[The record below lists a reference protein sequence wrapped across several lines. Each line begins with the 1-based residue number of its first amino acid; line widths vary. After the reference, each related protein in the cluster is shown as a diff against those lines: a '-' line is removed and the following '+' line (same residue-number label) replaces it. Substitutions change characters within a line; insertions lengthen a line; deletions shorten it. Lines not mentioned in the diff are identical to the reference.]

1 MLGNAPFYH
10 HLTRKAVV
18 LFGRLFDDITLVRK
32 NDQTSKETNRFLVPI
47 IYSPKEKMV
56 TRIFS
61 DPDLLRQVQTIL
73 PRMGFEITGVTYDAS
88 RKQNSLLRAAKSNT
102 TTHVTSM
109 YMGVPYDINFQ
120 LNIYARNIDD
130 GTQIVEQILPFFN
143 PDFTV
148 TTNMIPDLGFAK
160 DVPIILNNVSND
172 IQYEGDFDTVRY
184 VNWTLNFTMKM
195 YYYGPISYPKIIR
208 TVYANI
214 YNDPSL
220 QAGYIT
226 KINTANTHG
235 HFKASD
241 IVYQGDSYK
250 TATAY
255 GTVINYVP
263 QLNKLILGAVQ
274 GTFKVNNNIHAVST
288 NGVCQIA
295 SFDTKPELLAG
306 IRIQPD
312 PINVDPTLTNDYG
325 YYTDVI
331 EWPQTA
337 NDYPIHTNNY
347 FLIYSTDSLEISTDS
362 LTISTDAE

>member
-1 MLGNAPFYH
+1 MLGNKPFYH
-10 HLTRKAVV
+10 QLTRKAVV

-32 NDQTSKETNRFLVPI
+32 NDQTGAETNRFLVPI

-73 PRMGFEITGVTYDAS
+73 PRMGFEITGITYDAT
-88 RKQNSLLRAAKSNT
+88 RKQNSLLRGAKSNT
-102 TTHVTSM
+102 STHVTSM

-148 TTNMIPDLGFAK
+148 TTNMIPDLGFLK
-160 DVPIILNNVSND
+160 DVPIILNNISND

-195 YYYGPISYPKIIR
+195 NYYGPISYPKIIR

-220 QAGYIT
+220 QSGYIT
-226 KINTANTHG
+226 RINTANTHG

-241 IVYQGDSYK
+241 MVYQGDSYK

-255 GTVINYVP
+255 GVVINYSSNTHV
-263 QLNKLILGAVQ
+263 LMLGAVQ
-274 GTFKVNNNIHAVST
+274 GSFKVNNTIHAVST

-295 SFDTKPELLAG
+295 SFVANPEKLAE
-306 IRIQPD
+306 IVITPD
-312 PINVDPTLTNDYG
+312 PITAQPGDDYG
-325 YYTDVI
+325 YDINIT
-331 EWPQTA
+331 EWPAT
-337 NDYPIHTNNY
+337 
-347 FLIYSTDSLEISTDS
+347 E
-362 LTISTDAE
+362 